1 MSRCLQRIV
10 VLASAVISSV
20 LPQARAGSPF
30 GAGDARAFLEA
41 HCAACHE
48 GEAASAGLRL
58 ETLEGIESFRTQPDV
73 WTTIAIR
80 VSDNEMPPRG
90 ATQPALDERMRFVDW
105 VEETWRSQACSAG
118 LAPATNPVRRL
129 NRDEYSA
136 TVRDLFDIQIDL
148 KEMFPADGPGGE
160 GFDNAVET
168 LFVSP
173 LLAEKYLEAA
183 AFVVD
188 AASKEFKSREKI
200 FVARPRAGVA
210 ERAAARQIL
219 ARFLP
224 SAFRRPVHDRTVE
237 SYARLFHRAR
247 RRGLDFEPAMFFAL
261 RSALVSP
268 SFLFHVRSHGTDAEL
283 RQYALASKLSYFLWG
298 SMPDEL
304 LFDIAEAGRMDDP
317 AVLERLV
324 PRMLRDPR
332 ALEFFTRFTEQW
344 LRTRELEGG
353 HGPDAKLFPEYA
365 GDAELRGDIRLQP
378 VFFFREVLRENWSL
392 LDFLDSGGTVLT
404 LPLIKH
410 LGLPM
415 EKKQDSK
422 NPNWMDLPESSGR
435 GGLLGMPA
443 IAALTS
449 HPHRTSPVLRGV
461 WILDSILGT
470 PPPPPPPDVP
480 ELEESV
486 PGEPAKSVRE
496 ILASHSRDRACSS
509 CHERIDPL
517 GFALE
522 NYDVLGRWR
531 DQQAGAPLD
540 ASGRLP
546 DGTRFSGPQELKQV
560 LLERKNFFLRN
571 LAKRMLGYALGR
583 GLTPADACAVESIVE
598 NVESDNFEAW
608 SLVRQI
614 VRSAPFLE
622 IRLKP
627 SEHRDAGNELEP

>member
-1 MSRCLQRIV
+1 M
-10 VLASAVISSV
+10 
-20 LPQARAGSPF
+20 
-30 GAGDARAFLEA
+30 
-41 HCAACHE
+41 
-48 GEAASAGLRL
+48 
-58 ETLEGIESFRTQPDV
+58 
-73 WTTIAIR
+73 
-80 VSDNEMPPRG
+80 
-90 ATQPALDERMRFVDW
+90 
-105 VEETWRSQACSAG
+105 
-118 LAPATNPVRRL
+118 
-129 NRDEYSA
+129 
-136 TVRDLFDIQIDL
+136 
-148 KEMFPADGPGGE
+148 
-160 GFDNAVET
+160 
-168 LFVSP
+168 
-173 LLAEKYLEAA
+173 
-183 AFVVD
+183 
-188 AASKEFKSREKI
+188 
-200 FVARPRAGVA
+200 
-210 ERAAARQIL
+210 
-219 ARFLP
+219 
-224 SAFRRPVHDRTVE
+224 HDRTVE
-237 SYARLFHRAR
+237 SYARLFLRAR

-422 NPNWMDLPESSGR
+422 ESQLDGPPRKLGPRRVAGHARDCGAHFPSPSHQPGPSGC
-435 GGLLGMPA
+435 
-443 IAALTS
+443 
-449 HPHRTSPVLRGV
+449 
-461 WILDSILGT
+461 LDSRFDPRHSGLRRPLPT
-470 PPPPPPPDVP
+470 CLSWRNPSRASLPSPFARSWRLTVVTVLVP
-480 ELEESV
+480 AATRESTRSDSRWKTTTFWAGGATSR
-486 PGEPAKSVRE
+486 PGPRWT
-496 ILASHSRDRACSS
+496 LQGGCRT
-509 CHERIDPL
+509 ER
-517 GFALE
+517 GS
-522 NYDVLGRWR
+522 
-531 DQQAGAPLD
+531 Q
-540 ASGRLP
+540 
-546 DGTRFSGPQELKQV
+546 GPQELKQV